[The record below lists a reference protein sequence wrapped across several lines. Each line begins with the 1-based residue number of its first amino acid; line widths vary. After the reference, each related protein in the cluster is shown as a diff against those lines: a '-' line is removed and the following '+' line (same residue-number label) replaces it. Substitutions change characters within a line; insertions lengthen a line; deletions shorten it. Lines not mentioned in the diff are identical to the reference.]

1 MQGQF
6 RPQTP
11 MLQQYFR
18 LKAEYPDV
26 LLAMQVGDFYEFY
39 GPDAEIAAR
48 ELEIVLTGRE
58 DGSNGRIPMAGVPI
72 HAYERYLAKL
82 VQKGYR
88 VAICDQIEDPKLAK
102 GLVKRRVTRVL
113 TPGTVVE
120 DSMLDA
126 RANNYLVAA
135 VLGDPIHGL
144 GVVDVS
150 TGEFL
155 TTEIAGEGRQQ
166 KLLDELFR
174 LQPAEVLVPEDQEE
188 LIQTLREQL
197 SATIT
202 PTPLQE
208 WVGREGREI
217 LLRHFGVESLRGFG
231 CEEFTRG
238 LDAAA
243 LALRY
248 LQQNQM
254 TALEHIRTLATY
266 SVERFMYLDATARRH
281 LELTQ
286 NLMDGTRRY
295 TLLASI
301 DSTCTPMGA
310 RLVKR
315 WLDEPLLEPDA
326 IAARLDAVDALAQQS
341 IRRDALRQILR
352 SLADLERLAA
362 RASTGT
368 ANARDL
374 VALRQSL
381 QRLPALHVEADA
393 LLRELPQP
401 PTLLATLAPRLA
413 PLSDL
418 CALLER
424 ALVDD
429 PPADLKSGG
438 VIRDGY
444 DPELDRLRQVRTDGK
459 QWIAQL
465 EAKERQRTGISSLKV
480 GYNAVFG
487 YYLEVSKPHLS
498 KVPADYIR
506 KQTLANAERF
516 ITPELKEQEAILL
529 GAEERIN
536 ALEFELFSRVRGEVA
551 RCTPQLQSL
560 AKAIAEWDVLCA
572 FAENAVRYRY
582 VRPVVDTEDRLHIV
596 SGRHPVV
603 ERFSEKPFVPNDCRL
618 DPTQRLII
626 LTGPNMSGKCLS
638 GETLVFTERGIGR
651 LRDLAP
657 PDAPLNAFAPIDVCV
672 QTREGLQRAT
682 QFYSGGEQPTIRLT
696 TRLGFTLE
704 GTPDHKV
711 WTRRE
716 DGTEGWTRL
725 GDLRQGDWVALARG
739 FECWGN
745 QTELPT
751 FDPPSLRFPPLRE
764 GNRVRVKVA
773 ALREWDCGSPC
784 LQGEPKGGGQ
794 KTFIHP
800 REQECKVPTHLTPD
814 LAYWLGL
821 LIGDGTITYRNAIVF
836 STKDPFLAE
845 QFCEL
850 SERLFGYTPTHKAN
864 GKDYSIS
871 STYLRRWLHEIGLD
885 YATAATKRT
894 PRCILCAPRECVVA
908 YLQGLFDTD
917 GYVAR
922 KYGNVFL
929 TTASRQLALET
940 QMLLLNLGIV
950 ASLRTKT
957 LQKGSYYDLGIHG
970 EDAIKFHQT
979 VGFRLAQKQ
988 QRASLASEVRH
999 PNKVGIPHLAPLL
1012 KVIHQRIV
1020 SSRTKRKS
1028 LKSCKAVESL
1038 FYTYIP
1044 NGRNPSYATL
1054 GHLIRYCHEN
1064 QIDCHEL
1071 DALVLQGYL
1080 YDPIIR
1086 LEPSRAVVYDLNIEP
1101 DHNYIAQGFISHNS
1115 TYIRQNALIVL
1126 MAHIGSFVPAER
1138 AEIGLVDRIFT
1149 RVGAR
1154 DELATGQ
1161 STFMVEMTETA
1172 NILNNATPRSL
1183 VILDEIGRGTSTY
1196 DGLAIAWAVAEY
1208 LHAIGCKTLFATHY
1222 HYLNELANRLEGV
1235 ANYRVAVKEQGDRIV
1250 WLHKVLPGGTDRSY
1264 GVHVARMA
1272 GVPPEVVQRA
1282 EQILREF
1289 ERRGVQNAT
1298 QPPASDAPT
1307 VRTKKLQL
1315 TLFEAEAHPVLEA
1328 LRALDITTL
1337 SPVEALLKL
1346 DELKRKLEE

>member
-1 MQGQF
+1 
-6 RPQTP
+6 

-72 HAYERYLAKL
+72 HAYERYFAKL

-174 LQPAEVLVPEDQEE
+174 LQPAEVLVPEDHEE

-202 PTPLQE
+202 PVPLQE

-310 RLVKR
+310 RLLKR

-341 IRRDALRQILR
+341 IRRDALRQMLR
-352 SLADLERLAA
+352 PLADLERLAA

-381 QRLPALHVEADA
+381 QRLPALYAEADA
-393 LLRELPQP
+393 LLRELSQP

-487 YYLEVSKPHLS
+487 YYLEVSKPHLN

-551 RCTPQLQSL
+551 RHTPHLQSL
-560 AKAIAEWDVLCA
+560 AKAIAELDVLCA

-582 VRPVVDTEDRLHIV
+582 VRPVVDTEDRIHIV
-596 SGRHPVV
+596 GGRHPVV

-626 LTGPNMSGKCLS
+626 LTGPNMSGK
-638 GETLVFTERGIGR
+638 
-651 LRDLAP
+651 
-657 PDAPLNAFAPIDVCV
+657 
-672 QTREGLQRAT
+672 
-682 QFYSGGEQPTIRLT
+682 
-696 TRLGFTLE
+696 
-704 GTPDHKV
+704 
-711 WTRRE
+711 
-716 DGTEGWTRL
+716 
-725 GDLRQGDWVALARG
+725 
-739 FECWGN
+739 
-745 QTELPT
+745 
-751 FDPPSLRFPPLRE
+751 
-764 GNRVRVKVA
+764 
-773 ALREWDCGSPC
+773 
-784 LQGEPKGGGQ
+784 
-794 KTFIHP
+794 
-800 REQECKVPTHLTPD
+800 
-814 LAYWLGL
+814 
-821 LIGDGTITYRNAIVF
+821 
-836 STKDPFLAE
+836 
-845 QFCEL
+845 
-850 SERLFGYTPTHKAN
+850 
-864 GKDYSIS
+864 
-871 STYLRRWLHEIGLD
+871 
-885 YATAATKRT
+885 
-894 PRCILCAPRECVVA
+894 
-908 YLQGLFDTD
+908 
-917 GYVAR
+917 
-922 KYGNVFL
+922 
-929 TTASRQLALET
+929 
-940 QMLLLNLGIV
+940 
-950 ASLRTKT
+950 
-957 LQKGSYYDLGIHG
+957 
-970 EDAIKFHQT
+970 
-979 VGFRLAQKQ
+979 
-988 QRASLASEVRH
+988 
-999 PNKVGIPHLAPLL
+999 
-1012 KVIHQRIV
+1012 
-1020 SSRTKRKS
+1020 
-1028 LKSCKAVESL
+1028 
-1038 FYTYIP
+1038 
-1044 NGRNPSYATL
+1044 
-1054 GHLIRYCHEN
+1054 
-1064 QIDCHEL
+1064 
-1071 DALVLQGYL
+1071 
-1080 YDPIIR
+1080 
-1086 LEPSRAVVYDLNIEP
+1086 
-1101 DHNYIAQGFISHNS
+1101 S
-1115 TYIRQNALIVL
+1115 TYIRQNALITL

-1289 ERRGVQNAT
+1289 ERRGVQGAV
-1298 QPPASDAPT
+1298 QPPTSDAPT

-1315 TLFEAEAHPVLEA
+1315 TLFEAEMHPVLEA

-1346 DELKRKLEE
+1346 DELKRKLES

>member
-144 GVVDVS
+144 GIVDVS

-174 LQPAEVLVPEDQEE
+174 LQPAEVLVPEDHEE

-202 PTPLQE
+202 PVPLQE

-310 RLVKR
+310 RLLKR

-341 IRRDALRQILR
+341 IRRDALRQMLR
-352 SLADLERLAA
+352 PLADLERLAA

-381 QRLPALHVEADA
+381 QRLPALYAEADA
-393 LLRELPQP
+393 LLRELRQP

-487 YYLEVSKPHLS
+487 YYLEVSKPHLN
-498 KVPADYIR
+498 KVPPDYIR

-551 RCTPQLQSL
+551 RCTLQLQSL
-560 AKAIAEWDVLCA
+560 AKAIAELDVLCA

-582 VRPVVDTEDRLHIV
+582 VRPVVDTEDRIHIV
-596 SGRHPVV
+596 GGRHPVV

-638 GETLVFTERGIGR
+638 GETLVFTERGIQR
-651 LRDLAP
+651 LHDLAP
-657 PDAPLNAFAPIDVCV
+657 PDAPLNAFAPIDTRV
-672 QTREGLQRAT
+672 QTRDGVQRAT
-682 QFYSGGEQPTIRLT
+682 QFYSGGEQATIRLT

-716 DGTEGWTRL
+716 DGSEGWTRL
-725 GDLRQGDWVALARG
+725 GDLRPGDWVALARG

-745 QTELPT
+745 QTELPA
-751 FDPPSLRFPPLRE
+751 PSNDWHSNTRYYR
-764 GNRVRVKVA
+764 
-773 ALREWDCGSPC
+773 
-784 LQGEPKGGGQ
+784 
-794 KTFIHP
+794 T
-800 REQECKVPTHLTPD
+800 PTHLTPD

-871 STYLRRWLHEIGLD
+871 STYLRQWLHQIGLD

-894 PRCILCAPRECVVA
+894 PQCILCAPRECVVA

-917 GYVAR
+917 GYVER

-950 ASLRTKT
+950 ASLRKKT
-957 LQKGSYYDLGIHG
+957 IKKGTYYEIAVHG
-970 EDAIKFHQT
+970 EDAIRFHRQI
-979 VGFRLAQKQ
+979 GFRLERKK
-988 QRASLASEVRH
+988 QRALLASEVRR
-999 PNKVGIPHLAPLL
+999 PNKGGIPHLAPLL
-1012 KVIHQRIV
+1012 NNIHQRIV
-1020 SSRTKRKS
+1020 SSRTKCRA

-1044 NGRNPSYATL
+1044 NGRNPSYAAL
-1054 GHLIRYCHEN
+1054 NRLVQYCREN
-1064 QIDCHEL
+1064 NIDCQEL
-1071 DALVLQGYL
+1071 ELLLMQGYF
-1080 YDPIIR
+1080 YDPIVR

-1101 DHNYIAQGFISHNS
+1101 DHNYIAQGFVSHNS

-1289 ERRGVQNAT
+1289 ERRGVQGAV
-1298 QPPASDAPT
+1298 QPPTSDAPT

-1315 TLFEAEAHPVLEA
+1315 TLFEAEEHPVLEA

-1346 DELKRKLEE
+1346 DELKRKLES

>member
-1 MQGQF
+1 
-6 RPQTP
+6 

-58 DGSNGRIPMAGVPI
+58 DGSNGRVPMAGVPI

-135 VLGDPIHGL
+135 VLGDSIHGL
-144 GVVDVS
+144 GIVDVS

-174 LQPAEVLVPEDQEE
+174 LQPAEVLVPEDHEE

-231 CEEFTRG
+231 CEAFTRG

-286 NLMDGTRRY
+286 NLMDGARRY

-310 RLVKR
+310 RLLKR
-315 WLDEPLLEPDA
+315 WLDEPLLEPEA

-341 IRRDALRQILR
+341 IRRDALRQMLR
-352 SLADLERLAA
+352 PLADLERLAA

-381 QRLPALHVEADA
+381 QRLPALHAEADA
-393 LLRELPQP
+393 LLRELSQP

-465 EAKERQRTGISSLKV
+465 EAKERQRTGIASLKV

-487 YYLEVSKPHLS
+487 YYLEVSKPHLN

-506 KQTLANAERF
+506 KQTLVNAERF

-536 ALEFELFSRVRGEVA
+536 ALEFELFSRVRNEVA

-560 AKAIAEWDVLCA
+560 AKAIAELDVLCA

-582 VRPVVDTEDRLHIV
+582 VRPVVDTEDRIHIV
-596 SGRHPVV
+596 GGRHPVV

-626 LTGPNMSGKCLS
+626 LTGPNMSGK
-638 GETLVFTERGIGR
+638 
-651 LRDLAP
+651 
-657 PDAPLNAFAPIDVCV
+657 
-672 QTREGLQRAT
+672 
-682 QFYSGGEQPTIRLT
+682 
-696 TRLGFTLE
+696 
-704 GTPDHKV
+704 
-711 WTRRE
+711 
-716 DGTEGWTRL
+716 
-725 GDLRQGDWVALARG
+725 
-739 FECWGN
+739 
-745 QTELPT
+745 
-751 FDPPSLRFPPLRE
+751 
-764 GNRVRVKVA
+764 
-773 ALREWDCGSPC
+773 
-784 LQGEPKGGGQ
+784 
-794 KTFIHP
+794 
-800 REQECKVPTHLTPD
+800 
-814 LAYWLGL
+814 
-821 LIGDGTITYRNAIVF
+821 
-836 STKDPFLAE
+836 
-845 QFCEL
+845 
-850 SERLFGYTPTHKAN
+850 
-864 GKDYSIS
+864 
-871 STYLRRWLHEIGLD
+871 STY
-885 YATAATKRT
+885 
-894 PRCILCAPRECVVA
+894 V
-908 YLQGLFDTD
+908 
-917 GYVAR
+917 
-922 KYGNVFL
+922 
-929 TTASRQLALET
+929 
-940 QMLLLNLGIV
+940 
-950 ASLRTKT
+950 
-957 LQKGSYYDLGIHG
+957 
-970 EDAIKFHQT
+970 
-979 VGFRLAQKQ
+979 
-988 QRASLASEVRH
+988 
-999 PNKVGIPHLAPLL
+999 
-1012 KVIHQRIV
+1012 
-1020 SSRTKRKS
+1020 
-1028 LKSCKAVESL
+1028 
-1038 FYTYIP
+1038 
-1044 NGRNPSYATL
+1044 
-1054 GHLIRYCHEN
+1054 
-1064 QIDCHEL
+1064 
-1071 DALVLQGYL
+1071 
-1080 YDPIIR
+1080 
-1086 LEPSRAVVYDLNIEP
+1086 
-1101 DHNYIAQGFISHNS
+1101 
-1115 TYIRQNALIVL
+1115 RQNALITL

-1235 ANYRVAVKEQGDRIV
+1235 ANYRVAVKEQGDRVV

-1289 ERRGVQNAT
+1289 ERRGVQGAV
-1298 QPPASDAPT
+1298 QPPTSDAPT

-1315 TLFEAEAHPVLEA
+1315 TLFEAEEHPVLEA

-1346 DELKRKLEE
+1346 DELKRKLES

>member
-1 MQGQF
+1 
-6 RPQTP
+6 

-18 LKAEYPDV
+18 LKAEHPDV

-39 GPDAEIAAR
+39 GEDAEIAAR
-48 ELEIVLTGRE
+48 ELEIALTGRE

-72 HAYERYLAKL
+72 HAYERYFARL

-88 VAICDQIEDPKLAK
+88 VAVCDQVEDPKLAK
-102 GLVKRRVTRVL
+102 GLVKRRITRVL
-113 TPGTVVE
+113 TPGTVLE

-135 VLGDPIHGL
+135 VLGEPVHGL

-155 TTEIAGEGRQQ
+155 TTEIAGERRQE

-174 LQPAEVLVPEDQEE
+174 LQPAEVLVPEDHEE

-202 PTPLQE
+202 PVPMQE
-208 WVGREGREI
+208 WVGREARAI
-217 LLRHFGVESLRGFG
+217 LLHHFGVESLRGFG

-286 NLMDGTRRY
+286 NLVDGSRRY
-295 TLLASI
+295 TLLAAL
-301 DSTCTPMGA
+301 DNTCTPMGA
-310 RLVKR
+310 RLLKR
-315 WLDEPLLEPDA
+315 WLDEPLLEPEA
-326 IAARLDAVDALAQQS
+326 IAARLDAVDALAQQNLH
-341 IRRDALRQILR
+341 RDALRQMLR
-352 SLADLERLAA
+352 PLADLERLAA

-381 QRLPALHVEADA
+381 QRLPALYAEAES
-393 LLRELPQP
+393 LLHALPQP
-401 PTLLATLAPRLA
+401 SALLATLVPRLM
-413 PLSDL
+413 PMHDL
-418 CALLER
+418 CTLLER

-429 PPADLKSGG
+429 PPADLRSGG

-465 EAKERQRTGISSLKV
+465 EATERQRTGIPSLKV

-498 KVPADYIR
+498 KVPPDYIR

-529 GAEERIN
+529 GAEERMN
-536 ALEFELFSRVRGEVA
+536 ALEFELFARVRGEVA
-551 RCTPQLQSL
+551 RHTPHLQSL
-560 AKAIAEWDVLCA
+560 AKAIAQLDVLCA
-572 FAENAVRYRY
+572 FAENAIRHRYT
-582 VRPVVDTEDRLHIV
+582 RPLVDTEDRIHIIA
-596 SGRHPVV
+596 GRHPVV

-626 LTGPNMSGKCLS
+626 LTGPNMSGK
-638 GETLVFTERGIGR
+638 
-651 LRDLAP
+651 
-657 PDAPLNAFAPIDVCV
+657 
-672 QTREGLQRAT
+672 
-682 QFYSGGEQPTIRLT
+682 
-696 TRLGFTLE
+696 
-704 GTPDHKV
+704 
-711 WTRRE
+711 
-716 DGTEGWTRL
+716 
-725 GDLRQGDWVALARG
+725 
-739 FECWGN
+739 
-745 QTELPT
+745 
-751 FDPPSLRFPPLRE
+751 
-764 GNRVRVKVA
+764 
-773 ALREWDCGSPC
+773 
-784 LQGEPKGGGQ
+784 
-794 KTFIHP
+794 
-800 REQECKVPTHLTPD
+800 
-814 LAYWLGL
+814 
-821 LIGDGTITYRNAIVF
+821 
-836 STKDPFLAE
+836 
-845 QFCEL
+845 
-850 SERLFGYTPTHKAN
+850 
-864 GKDYSIS
+864 
-871 STYLRRWLHEIGLD
+871 
-885 YATAATKRT
+885 
-894 PRCILCAPRECVVA
+894 
-908 YLQGLFDTD
+908 
-917 GYVAR
+917 
-922 KYGNVFL
+922 
-929 TTASRQLALET
+929 
-940 QMLLLNLGIV
+940 
-950 ASLRTKT
+950 
-957 LQKGSYYDLGIHG
+957 
-970 EDAIKFHQT
+970 
-979 VGFRLAQKQ
+979 
-988 QRASLASEVRH
+988 
-999 PNKVGIPHLAPLL
+999 
-1012 KVIHQRIV
+1012 
-1020 SSRTKRKS
+1020 
-1028 LKSCKAVESL
+1028 
-1038 FYTYIP
+1038 
-1044 NGRNPSYATL
+1044 
-1054 GHLIRYCHEN
+1054 
-1064 QIDCHEL
+1064 
-1071 DALVLQGYL
+1071 
-1080 YDPIIR
+1080 
-1086 LEPSRAVVYDLNIEP
+1086 
-1101 DHNYIAQGFISHNS
+1101 S

-1222 HYLNELANRLEGV
+1222 HYLNELANRLEGI
-1235 ANYRVAVKEQGDRIV
+1235 ANYRVAVKEQGDRIL

-1272 GVPPEVVQRA
+1272 GAPPEVVQRA

-1289 ERRGVQNAT
+1289 ERRGVQGAV
-1298 QPPASDAPT
+1298 QCRGGRPPAPTDDAPAI
-1307 VRTKKLQL
+1307 RTKKLQL

-1328 LRALDITTL
+1328 LRALDIATL
-1337 SPVEALLKL
+1337 SPVEALMKL
-1346 DELKRKLEE
+1346 DALKRMIEM

>member
-155 TTEIAGEGRQQ
+155 TTEIAGEGRLQ

-174 LQPAEVLVPEDQEE
+174 LQPAEVLVPEDHEE

-202 PTPLQE
+202 PVPLQE
-208 WVGREGREI
+208 WVGREAREI

-254 TALEHIRTLATY
+254 TALEHIRTLSTY

-310 RLVKR
+310 RLLKR

-326 IAARLDAVDALAQQS
+326 ITARLDAVEALAQQS
-341 IRRDALRQILR
+341 IRRDALRQMLR
-352 SLADLERLAA
+352 PLADLERLAA

-381 QRLPALHVEADA
+381 QRLPALYAEADA
-393 LLRELPQP
+393 LLCELRQP

-465 EAKERQRTGISSLKV
+465 EAKERQRTGIPSLKV

-487 YYLEVSKPHLS
+487 YYLEVSKPHLN
-498 KVPADYIR
+498 KVPPDYIR

-536 ALEFELFSRVRGEVA
+536 ALEFELFSRVRNEVA

-560 AKAIAEWDVLCA
+560 AKAIAELDVLCA

-582 VRPVVDTEDRLHIV
+582 VRPVVDTEDRIHIV
-596 SGRHPVV
+596 GGRHPVV

-626 LTGPNMSGKCLS
+626 LTGPNMSGK
-638 GETLVFTERGIGR
+638 
-651 LRDLAP
+651 
-657 PDAPLNAFAPIDVCV
+657 
-672 QTREGLQRAT
+672 
-682 QFYSGGEQPTIRLT
+682 
-696 TRLGFTLE
+696 
-704 GTPDHKV
+704 
-711 WTRRE
+711 
-716 DGTEGWTRL
+716 
-725 GDLRQGDWVALARG
+725 
-739 FECWGN
+739 
-745 QTELPT
+745 
-751 FDPPSLRFPPLRE
+751 
-764 GNRVRVKVA
+764 
-773 ALREWDCGSPC
+773 
-784 LQGEPKGGGQ
+784 
-794 KTFIHP
+794 
-800 REQECKVPTHLTPD
+800 
-814 LAYWLGL
+814 
-821 LIGDGTITYRNAIVF
+821 
-836 STKDPFLAE
+836 
-845 QFCEL
+845 
-850 SERLFGYTPTHKAN
+850 
-864 GKDYSIS
+864 
-871 STYLRRWLHEIGLD
+871 
-885 YATAATKRT
+885 
-894 PRCILCAPRECVVA
+894 
-908 YLQGLFDTD
+908 
-917 GYVAR
+917 
-922 KYGNVFL
+922 
-929 TTASRQLALET
+929 
-940 QMLLLNLGIV
+940 
-950 ASLRTKT
+950 
-957 LQKGSYYDLGIHG
+957 
-970 EDAIKFHQT
+970 
-979 VGFRLAQKQ
+979 
-988 QRASLASEVRH
+988 
-999 PNKVGIPHLAPLL
+999 
-1012 KVIHQRIV
+1012 
-1020 SSRTKRKS
+1020 
-1028 LKSCKAVESL
+1028 
-1038 FYTYIP
+1038 
-1044 NGRNPSYATL
+1044 
-1054 GHLIRYCHEN
+1054 
-1064 QIDCHEL
+1064 
-1071 DALVLQGYL
+1071 
-1080 YDPIIR
+1080 
-1086 LEPSRAVVYDLNIEP
+1086 
-1101 DHNYIAQGFISHNS
+1101 S
-1115 TYIRQNALIVL
+1115 TYIRQNALITL

-1222 HYLNELANRLEGV
+1222 HYLNDLANRLEGV

-1289 ERRGVQNAT
+1289 ERRGVQGAV
-1298 QPPASDAPT
+1298 QPPTSDAPT

-1315 TLFEAEAHPVLEA
+1315 TLFEAEEHPVLEA

-1346 DELKRKLEE
+1346 DELKRKLES

>member
-1 MQGQF
+1 
-6 RPQTP
+6 

-144 GVVDVS
+144 GIVDVS

-174 LQPAEVLVPEDQEE
+174 LQPAEVLVPEDHEE
-188 LIQTLREQL
+188 LIQTLCEQL

-202 PTPLQE
+202 PVPLQE

-231 CEEFTRG
+231 CEAFTRG

-310 RLVKR
+310 RLLKR
-315 WLDEPLLEPDA
+315 WLDEPLLEPEA

-341 IRRDALRQILR
+341 IRRDALRQMLR
-352 SLADLERLAA
+352 PLADLERLAA

-381 QRLPALHVEADA
+381 QRLPTLYAEADA
-393 LLRELPQP
+393 LLRELSQP

-413 PLSDL
+413 PLHEL
-418 CALLER
+418 CQLLER

-438 VIRDGY
+438 IIRDGY

-465 EAKERQRTGISSLKV
+465 EAKERQRTGIASLKV

-487 YYLEVSKPHLS
+487 YYLEVSKPHLN

-551 RCTPQLQSL
+551 RHTPHLQSL
-560 AKAIAEWDVLCA
+560 ARAIAEWDVLCA

-582 VRPVVDTEDRLHIV
+582 VRPVVDTEDRIHIV
-596 SGRHPVV
+596 GGRHPVV

-626 LTGPNMSGKCLS
+626 LTGPNMSGK
-638 GETLVFTERGIGR
+638 
-651 LRDLAP
+651 
-657 PDAPLNAFAPIDVCV
+657 
-672 QTREGLQRAT
+672 
-682 QFYSGGEQPTIRLT
+682 
-696 TRLGFTLE
+696 
-704 GTPDHKV
+704 
-711 WTRRE
+711 
-716 DGTEGWTRL
+716 
-725 GDLRQGDWVALARG
+725 
-739 FECWGN
+739 
-745 QTELPT
+745 
-751 FDPPSLRFPPLRE
+751 
-764 GNRVRVKVA
+764 
-773 ALREWDCGSPC
+773 
-784 LQGEPKGGGQ
+784 
-794 KTFIHP
+794 
-800 REQECKVPTHLTPD
+800 
-814 LAYWLGL
+814 
-821 LIGDGTITYRNAIVF
+821 
-836 STKDPFLAE
+836 
-845 QFCEL
+845 
-850 SERLFGYTPTHKAN
+850 
-864 GKDYSIS
+864 
-871 STYLRRWLHEIGLD
+871 
-885 YATAATKRT
+885 
-894 PRCILCAPRECVVA
+894 
-908 YLQGLFDTD
+908 
-917 GYVAR
+917 
-922 KYGNVFL
+922 
-929 TTASRQLALET
+929 
-940 QMLLLNLGIV
+940 
-950 ASLRTKT
+950 
-957 LQKGSYYDLGIHG
+957 
-970 EDAIKFHQT
+970 
-979 VGFRLAQKQ
+979 
-988 QRASLASEVRH
+988 
-999 PNKVGIPHLAPLL
+999 
-1012 KVIHQRIV
+1012 
-1020 SSRTKRKS
+1020 
-1028 LKSCKAVESL
+1028 
-1038 FYTYIP
+1038 
-1044 NGRNPSYATL
+1044 
-1054 GHLIRYCHEN
+1054 
-1064 QIDCHEL
+1064 
-1071 DALVLQGYL
+1071 
-1080 YDPIIR
+1080 
-1086 LEPSRAVVYDLNIEP
+1086 
-1101 DHNYIAQGFISHNS
+1101 S
-1115 TYIRQNALIVL
+1115 TYIRQNALITL

-1235 ANYRVAVKEQGDRIV
+1235 ANYRVAVKEQGDRVV

-1289 ERRGVQNAT
+1289 ERRGVQGAT

-1328 LRALDITTL
+1328 LRALDIATL

>member
-1 MQGQF
+1 
-6 RPQTP
+6 

-113 TPGTVVE
+113 TPGTVLE

-202 PTPLQE
+202 PVPLQE
-208 WVGREGREI
+208 WVGREAREI

-254 TALEHIRTLATY
+254 TALEHIRTLSTY

-310 RLVKR
+310 RLLKR

-341 IRRDALRQILR
+341 IRRDALRQMLR
-352 SLADLERLAA
+352 PLADLERLAA

-381 QRLPALHVEADA
+381 QRLPALYAEADA
-393 LLRELPQP
+393 LLRELRQP

-444 DPELDRLRQVRTDGK
+444 DPELNRLRQVRTDGK

-465 EAKERQRTGISSLKV
+465 EAKERQRTGIPSLKV

-487 YYLEVSKPHLS
+487 YYLEVSKPHLN
-498 KVPADYIR
+498 KVPPDYIR

-536 ALEFELFSRVRGEVA
+536 ALEFELFSRVRNEVA

-560 AKAIAEWDVLCA
+560 AKAIAELDVLCA

-582 VRPVVDTEDRLHIV
+582 VRPVVDTEDRIHIV
-596 SGRHPVV
+596 GGRHPVV

-626 LTGPNMSGKCLS
+626 LTGPNMSGK
-638 GETLVFTERGIGR
+638 
-651 LRDLAP
+651 
-657 PDAPLNAFAPIDVCV
+657 
-672 QTREGLQRAT
+672 
-682 QFYSGGEQPTIRLT
+682 
-696 TRLGFTLE
+696 
-704 GTPDHKV
+704 
-711 WTRRE
+711 
-716 DGTEGWTRL
+716 
-725 GDLRQGDWVALARG
+725 
-739 FECWGN
+739 
-745 QTELPT
+745 
-751 FDPPSLRFPPLRE
+751 
-764 GNRVRVKVA
+764 
-773 ALREWDCGSPC
+773 
-784 LQGEPKGGGQ
+784 
-794 KTFIHP
+794 
-800 REQECKVPTHLTPD
+800 
-814 LAYWLGL
+814 
-821 LIGDGTITYRNAIVF
+821 
-836 STKDPFLAE
+836 
-845 QFCEL
+845 
-850 SERLFGYTPTHKAN
+850 
-864 GKDYSIS
+864 
-871 STYLRRWLHEIGLD
+871 
-885 YATAATKRT
+885 
-894 PRCILCAPRECVVA
+894 
-908 YLQGLFDTD
+908 
-917 GYVAR
+917 
-922 KYGNVFL
+922 
-929 TTASRQLALET
+929 
-940 QMLLLNLGIV
+940 
-950 ASLRTKT
+950 
-957 LQKGSYYDLGIHG
+957 
-970 EDAIKFHQT
+970 
-979 VGFRLAQKQ
+979 
-988 QRASLASEVRH
+988 
-999 PNKVGIPHLAPLL
+999 
-1012 KVIHQRIV
+1012 
-1020 SSRTKRKS
+1020 
-1028 LKSCKAVESL
+1028 
-1038 FYTYIP
+1038 
-1044 NGRNPSYATL
+1044 
-1054 GHLIRYCHEN
+1054 
-1064 QIDCHEL
+1064 
-1071 DALVLQGYL
+1071 
-1080 YDPIIR
+1080 
-1086 LEPSRAVVYDLNIEP
+1086 
-1101 DHNYIAQGFISHNS
+1101 S
-1115 TYIRQNALIVL
+1115 TYIRQNALITL

-1289 ERRGVQNAT
+1289 ERRGVQGAV
-1298 QPPASDAPT
+1298 QPPTSDAPT

-1315 TLFEAEAHPVLEA
+1315 TLFEAEEHPVLEA
-1328 LRALDITTL
+1328 LRTLDIATL

-1346 DELKRKLEE
+1346 DELKRRLES

>member
-72 HAYERYLAKL
+72 HAYERYFAKL

-174 LQPAEVLVPEDQEE
+174 LQPAEVLVPEDHEE

-202 PTPLQE
+202 PVPLQE

-310 RLVKR
+310 RLLKR

-326 IAARLDAVDALAQQS
+326 ITARLDAVEALAQQS

-381 QRLPALHVEADA
+381 QRLPALYAEADA
-393 LLRELPQP
+393 LLRELRQP

-465 EAKERQRTGISSLKV
+465 EAKERQRTGIPSLKV

-487 YYLEVSKPHLS
+487 YYLEVSKPHLN
-498 KVPADYIR
+498 KVPPDYIR

-529 GAEERIN
+529 GAEERIS
-536 ALEFELFSRVRGEVA
+536 ALEFELFSRVRNEVA
-551 RCTPQLQSL
+551 RCTLQLQSL
-560 AKAIAEWDVLCA
+560 AKAIAELDVLCA

-582 VRPVVDTEDRLHIV
+582 VRPVVDTEDRIHIV
-596 SGRHPVV
+596 GGRHPVV

-626 LTGPNMSGKCLS
+626 LTGPNMSGK
-638 GETLVFTERGIGR
+638 
-651 LRDLAP
+651 
-657 PDAPLNAFAPIDVCV
+657 
-672 QTREGLQRAT
+672 
-682 QFYSGGEQPTIRLT
+682 
-696 TRLGFTLE
+696 
-704 GTPDHKV
+704 
-711 WTRRE
+711 
-716 DGTEGWTRL
+716 
-725 GDLRQGDWVALARG
+725 
-739 FECWGN
+739 
-745 QTELPT
+745 
-751 FDPPSLRFPPLRE
+751 
-764 GNRVRVKVA
+764 
-773 ALREWDCGSPC
+773 
-784 LQGEPKGGGQ
+784 
-794 KTFIHP
+794 
-800 REQECKVPTHLTPD
+800 
-814 LAYWLGL
+814 
-821 LIGDGTITYRNAIVF
+821 
-836 STKDPFLAE
+836 
-845 QFCEL
+845 
-850 SERLFGYTPTHKAN
+850 
-864 GKDYSIS
+864 
-871 STYLRRWLHEIGLD
+871 
-885 YATAATKRT
+885 
-894 PRCILCAPRECVVA
+894 
-908 YLQGLFDTD
+908 
-917 GYVAR
+917 
-922 KYGNVFL
+922 
-929 TTASRQLALET
+929 
-940 QMLLLNLGIV
+940 
-950 ASLRTKT
+950 
-957 LQKGSYYDLGIHG
+957 
-970 EDAIKFHQT
+970 
-979 VGFRLAQKQ
+979 
-988 QRASLASEVRH
+988 
-999 PNKVGIPHLAPLL
+999 
-1012 KVIHQRIV
+1012 
-1020 SSRTKRKS
+1020 
-1028 LKSCKAVESL
+1028 
-1038 FYTYIP
+1038 
-1044 NGRNPSYATL
+1044 
-1054 GHLIRYCHEN
+1054 
-1064 QIDCHEL
+1064 
-1071 DALVLQGYL
+1071 
-1080 YDPIIR
+1080 
-1086 LEPSRAVVYDLNIEP
+1086 
-1101 DHNYIAQGFISHNS
+1101 S
-1115 TYIRQNALIVL
+1115 TYIRQNALITL

-1222 HYLNELANRLEGV
+1222 HYLNDLANRLEGV
-1235 ANYRVAVKEQGDRIV
+1235 ANYRVAVKEQGDRVV

-1289 ERRGVQNAT
+1289 ERRGVQGAV
-1298 QPPASDAPT
+1298 QPPTSDAPT

-1315 TLFEAEAHPVLEA
+1315 TLFEAEMHPVLEA

>member
-1 MQGQF
+1 MQAQF

-72 HAYERYLAKL
+72 HAYERYFAKL

-144 GVVDVS
+144 GIVDVS

-174 LQPAEVLVPEDQEE
+174 LQPAEVLVPEDHEE

-202 PTPLQE
+202 PVPLQE

-310 RLVKR
+310 RLLKR

-341 IRRDALRQILR
+341 IRRDALRQMLR
-352 SLADLERLAA
+352 PLADLERLAA

-381 QRLPALHVEADA
+381 QRLPALYAEADA
-393 LLRELPQP
+393 LLRELSQP

-487 YYLEVSKPHLS
+487 YYLEVSKPHLN
-498 KVPADYIR
+498 KVPPDYIR

-536 ALEFELFSRVRGEVA
+536 ALEFELFSRVRNEVA
-551 RCTPQLQSL
+551 RCTPHLQSL
-560 AKAIAEWDVLCA
+560 ARAIAELDVLCA
-572 FAENAVRYRY
+572 FAENAVRHRY
-582 VRPVVDTEDRLHIV
+582 VRPVVDTEDRIHIV
-596 SGRHPVV
+596 GGRHPVV

-626 LTGPNMSGKCLS
+626 LTGPNMSGK
-638 GETLVFTERGIGR
+638 
-651 LRDLAP
+651 
-657 PDAPLNAFAPIDVCV
+657 
-672 QTREGLQRAT
+672 
-682 QFYSGGEQPTIRLT
+682 
-696 TRLGFTLE
+696 
-704 GTPDHKV
+704 
-711 WTRRE
+711 
-716 DGTEGWTRL
+716 
-725 GDLRQGDWVALARG
+725 
-739 FECWGN
+739 
-745 QTELPT
+745 
-751 FDPPSLRFPPLRE
+751 
-764 GNRVRVKVA
+764 
-773 ALREWDCGSPC
+773 
-784 LQGEPKGGGQ
+784 
-794 KTFIHP
+794 
-800 REQECKVPTHLTPD
+800 
-814 LAYWLGL
+814 
-821 LIGDGTITYRNAIVF
+821 
-836 STKDPFLAE
+836 
-845 QFCEL
+845 
-850 SERLFGYTPTHKAN
+850 
-864 GKDYSIS
+864 
-871 STYLRRWLHEIGLD
+871 
-885 YATAATKRT
+885 
-894 PRCILCAPRECVVA
+894 
-908 YLQGLFDTD
+908 
-917 GYVAR
+917 
-922 KYGNVFL
+922 
-929 TTASRQLALET
+929 
-940 QMLLLNLGIV
+940 
-950 ASLRTKT
+950 
-957 LQKGSYYDLGIHG
+957 
-970 EDAIKFHQT
+970 
-979 VGFRLAQKQ
+979 
-988 QRASLASEVRH
+988 
-999 PNKVGIPHLAPLL
+999 
-1012 KVIHQRIV
+1012 
-1020 SSRTKRKS
+1020 
-1028 LKSCKAVESL
+1028 
-1038 FYTYIP
+1038 
-1044 NGRNPSYATL
+1044 
-1054 GHLIRYCHEN
+1054 
-1064 QIDCHEL
+1064 
-1071 DALVLQGYL
+1071 
-1080 YDPIIR
+1080 
-1086 LEPSRAVVYDLNIEP
+1086 
-1101 DHNYIAQGFISHNS
+1101 S
-1115 TYIRQNALIVL
+1115 TYIRQNALITL

-1235 ANYRVAVKEQGDRIV
+1235 ANYRVAVKEQGDRVV

-1289 ERRGVQNAT
+1289 ERRGVQGAV
-1298 QPPASDAPT
+1298 QPPTSDAPT

-1315 TLFEAEAHPVLEA
+1315 TLFEAEMHPVLEA

-1346 DELKRKLEE
+1346 DELKRKLES

>member
-1 MQGQF
+1 
-6 RPQTP
+6 
-11 MLQQYFR
+11 
-18 LKAEYPDV
+18 
-26 LLAMQVGDFYEFY
+26 
-39 GPDAEIAAR
+39 
-48 ELEIVLTGRE
+48 
-58 DGSNGRIPMAGVPI
+58 MAGVPI

-144 GVVDVS
+144 GIVDVS

-174 LQPAEVLVPEDQEE
+174 LQPAEVLVPEDHEE

-202 PTPLQE
+202 PVPLQE

-231 CEEFTRG
+231 CEAFTRG

-286 NLMDGTRRY
+286 NLMDGARRY

-310 RLVKR
+310 RLLKR

-341 IRRDALRQILR
+341 IRRDALRQMLR
-352 SLADLERLAA
+352 PLADLERLAA

-381 QRLPALHVEADA
+381 QRLPALYAEADA
-393 LLRELPQP
+393 LLRELSQP

-413 PLSDL
+413 PLHEL
-418 CALLER
+418 CQLLER

-465 EAKERQRTGISSLKV
+465 EAKERQRTGIASLKV

-487 YYLEVSKPHLS
+487 YYLEVSKPHLN

-582 VRPVVDTEDRLHIV
+582 VRPVVDTEDRIHIV
-596 SGRHPVV
+596 GGRHPVV

-626 LTGPNMSGKCLS
+626 LTGPNMSGK
-638 GETLVFTERGIGR
+638 
-651 LRDLAP
+651 
-657 PDAPLNAFAPIDVCV
+657 
-672 QTREGLQRAT
+672 
-682 QFYSGGEQPTIRLT
+682 
-696 TRLGFTLE
+696 
-704 GTPDHKV
+704 
-711 WTRRE
+711 
-716 DGTEGWTRL
+716 
-725 GDLRQGDWVALARG
+725 
-739 FECWGN
+739 
-745 QTELPT
+745 
-751 FDPPSLRFPPLRE
+751 
-764 GNRVRVKVA
+764 
-773 ALREWDCGSPC
+773 
-784 LQGEPKGGGQ
+784 
-794 KTFIHP
+794 
-800 REQECKVPTHLTPD
+800 
-814 LAYWLGL
+814 
-821 LIGDGTITYRNAIVF
+821 
-836 STKDPFLAE
+836 
-845 QFCEL
+845 
-850 SERLFGYTPTHKAN
+850 
-864 GKDYSIS
+864 
-871 STYLRRWLHEIGLD
+871 
-885 YATAATKRT
+885 
-894 PRCILCAPRECVVA
+894 
-908 YLQGLFDTD
+908 
-917 GYVAR
+917 
-922 KYGNVFL
+922 
-929 TTASRQLALET
+929 
-940 QMLLLNLGIV
+940 
-950 ASLRTKT
+950 
-957 LQKGSYYDLGIHG
+957 
-970 EDAIKFHQT
+970 
-979 VGFRLAQKQ
+979 
-988 QRASLASEVRH
+988 
-999 PNKVGIPHLAPLL
+999 
-1012 KVIHQRIV
+1012 
-1020 SSRTKRKS
+1020 
-1028 LKSCKAVESL
+1028 
-1038 FYTYIP
+1038 
-1044 NGRNPSYATL
+1044 
-1054 GHLIRYCHEN
+1054 
-1064 QIDCHEL
+1064 
-1071 DALVLQGYL
+1071 
-1080 YDPIIR
+1080 
-1086 LEPSRAVVYDLNIEP
+1086 
-1101 DHNYIAQGFISHNS
+1101 S
-1115 TYIRQNALIVL
+1115 TYIRQNALITL

-1222 HYLNELANRLEGV
+1222 HYLNDLANRLEGV

-1289 ERRGVQNAT
+1289 ERRGVQGAV
-1298 QPPASDAPT
+1298 QPPTSDAPT
-1307 VRTKKLQL
+1307 IRTKKLQL

>member
-72 HAYERYLAKL
+72 HAYERYFAKL

-202 PTPLQE
+202 PVPLQE
-208 WVGREGREI
+208 WVGREAREI

-310 RLVKR
+310 RLLKR

-326 IAARLDAVDALAQQS
+326 IAARLDAVEVLAQQS
-341 IRRDALRQILR
+341 IRRDALRQMLR
-352 SLADLERLAA
+352 PLADLERLAA

-381 QRLPALHVEADA
+381 QRLPALYAEADA
-393 LLRELPQP
+393 LLRELSQP

-487 YYLEVSKPHLS
+487 YYLEVSKPHLN

-551 RCTPQLQSL
+551 RHTPHLQSL
-560 AKAIAEWDVLCA
+560 ARAIAEWDVLCA

-582 VRPVVDTEDRLHIV
+582 VRPVVDTEDRIHIV
-596 SGRHPVV
+596 GGRHPVV

-626 LTGPNMSGKCLS
+626 LTGPNMSGK
-638 GETLVFTERGIGR
+638 
-651 LRDLAP
+651 
-657 PDAPLNAFAPIDVCV
+657 
-672 QTREGLQRAT
+672 
-682 QFYSGGEQPTIRLT
+682 
-696 TRLGFTLE
+696 
-704 GTPDHKV
+704 
-711 WTRRE
+711 
-716 DGTEGWTRL
+716 
-725 GDLRQGDWVALARG
+725 
-739 FECWGN
+739 
-745 QTELPT
+745 
-751 FDPPSLRFPPLRE
+751 
-764 GNRVRVKVA
+764 
-773 ALREWDCGSPC
+773 
-784 LQGEPKGGGQ
+784 
-794 KTFIHP
+794 
-800 REQECKVPTHLTPD
+800 
-814 LAYWLGL
+814 
-821 LIGDGTITYRNAIVF
+821 
-836 STKDPFLAE
+836 
-845 QFCEL
+845 
-850 SERLFGYTPTHKAN
+850 
-864 GKDYSIS
+864 
-871 STYLRRWLHEIGLD
+871 
-885 YATAATKRT
+885 
-894 PRCILCAPRECVVA
+894 
-908 YLQGLFDTD
+908 
-917 GYVAR
+917 
-922 KYGNVFL
+922 
-929 TTASRQLALET
+929 
-940 QMLLLNLGIV
+940 
-950 ASLRTKT
+950 
-957 LQKGSYYDLGIHG
+957 
-970 EDAIKFHQT
+970 
-979 VGFRLAQKQ
+979 
-988 QRASLASEVRH
+988 
-999 PNKVGIPHLAPLL
+999 
-1012 KVIHQRIV
+1012 
-1020 SSRTKRKS
+1020 
-1028 LKSCKAVESL
+1028 
-1038 FYTYIP
+1038 
-1044 NGRNPSYATL
+1044 
-1054 GHLIRYCHEN
+1054 
-1064 QIDCHEL
+1064 
-1071 DALVLQGYL
+1071 
-1080 YDPIIR
+1080 
-1086 LEPSRAVVYDLNIEP
+1086 
-1101 DHNYIAQGFISHNS
+1101 S
-1115 TYIRQNALIVL
+1115 TYIRQNALITL

-1289 ERRGVQNAT
+1289 ERRGVQGAV
-1298 QPPASDAPT
+1298 QPPTSDAPT
-1307 VRTKKLQL
+1307 IRTKKLQL
-1315 TLFEAEAHPVLEA
+1315 TLFEAEEHPVLEA

-1346 DELKRKLEE
+1346 DELKRKLES

>member
-72 HAYERYLAKL
+72 HAYERYFAKL

-113 TPGTVVE
+113 TPGAVVE

-144 GVVDVS
+144 GIVDVS

-174 LQPAEVLVPEDQEE
+174 LQPAEVLVPEDHEE

-202 PTPLQE
+202 PVPLQE

-310 RLVKR
+310 RLLKR

-341 IRRDALRQILR
+341 IRRDALRQMLR
-352 SLADLERLAA
+352 PLADLERLAA

-381 QRLPALHVEADA
+381 QRLPTLHAEADA
-393 LLRELPQP
+393 LLRELSQP

-413 PLSDL
+413 PLHEL
-418 CALLER
+418 CQLLER

-465 EAKERQRTGISSLKV
+465 EAKERQRTGIPSLKV

-487 YYLEVSKPHLS
+487 YYLEVSKPHLN
-498 KVPADYIR
+498 KVPPDYIR

-536 ALEFELFSRVRGEVA
+536 ALEFELFSRVRNEVA

-560 AKAIAEWDVLCA
+560 AKAIAELDVLCA

-582 VRPVVDTEDRLHIV
+582 VRPVVDTEDRIHIV
-596 SGRHPVV
+596 GGRHPVV

-657 PDAPLNAFAPIDVCV
+657 PDAPLNAFAPIDVRV

-682 QFYSGGEQPTIRLT
+682 QFYSGGEQATIRLT

-716 DGTEGWTRL
+716 DGSEGWTRL
-725 GDLRQGDWVALARG
+725 GDLRPGDWVALARG

-764 GNRVRVKVA
+764 GNRA
-773 ALREWDCGSPC
+773 GIGSPC

-794 KTFIHP
+794 TVFTHP
-800 REQECKVPTHLTPD
+800 FNRECKVPTHLTPD

-850 SERLFGYTPTHKAN
+850 SERLFGYAPTRKAN

-871 STYLRRWLHEIGLD
+871 STYLRQWLHQIGLD

-894 PRCILCAPRECVVA
+894 PQCILCAPRECVVA

-917 GYVAR
+917 GYG

-929 TTASRQLALET
+929 TTASRLLALET

-950 ASLRTKT
+950 ASLREKIARGKVRYELAACVEETH
-957 LQKGSYYDLGIHG
+957 QMYD
-970 EDAIKFHQT
+970 
-979 VGFRLAQKQ
+979 
-988 QRASLASEVRH
+988 
-999 PNKVGIPHLAPLL
+999 PLL
-1012 KVIHQRIV
+1012 KVPPVNRGNRPCV
-1020 SSRTKRKS
+1020 VPPASVGNLREGGET
-1028 LKSCKAVESL
+1028 
-1038 FYTYIP
+1038 F
-1044 NGRNPSYATL
+1044 
-1054 GHLIRYCHEN
+1054 
-1064 QIDCHEL
+1064 
-1071 DALVLQGYL
+1071 
-1080 YDPIIR
+1080 YDPIVR

-1101 DHNYIAQGFISHNS
+1101 DHNYIAQGFVSHNS

-1289 ERRGVQNAT
+1289 ERRGVQGAT

-1315 TLFEAEAHPVLEA
+1315 TLFEAEMHPVLEA

>member
-174 LQPAEVLVPEDQEE
+174 LQPAEVLVPEDHEE

-202 PTPLQE
+202 PVPLQE

-310 RLVKR
+310 RLLKR

-341 IRRDALRQILR
+341 IRRDALRQMLR
-352 SLADLERLAA
+352 PLADLERLAA

-381 QRLPALHVEADA
+381 QRLPALYAEADA
-393 LLRELPQP
+393 LLRELSQP

-459 QWIAQL
+459 KWIAQL

-487 YYLEVSKPHLS
+487 YYLEVSKPHLN
-498 KVPADYIR
+498 KVPPDYIR

-551 RCTPQLQSL
+551 RHTPHLQSL
-560 AKAIAEWDVLCA
+560 ARAIAEWDVLCA

-582 VRPVVDTEDRLHIV
+582 VRPVVDTEDRIHIV
-596 SGRHPVV
+596 GGRHPVV

-626 LTGPNMSGKCLS
+626 LTGPNMSGK
-638 GETLVFTERGIGR
+638 
-651 LRDLAP
+651 
-657 PDAPLNAFAPIDVCV
+657 
-672 QTREGLQRAT
+672 
-682 QFYSGGEQPTIRLT
+682 
-696 TRLGFTLE
+696 
-704 GTPDHKV
+704 
-711 WTRRE
+711 
-716 DGTEGWTRL
+716 
-725 GDLRQGDWVALARG
+725 
-739 FECWGN
+739 
-745 QTELPT
+745 
-751 FDPPSLRFPPLRE
+751 
-764 GNRVRVKVA
+764 
-773 ALREWDCGSPC
+773 
-784 LQGEPKGGGQ
+784 
-794 KTFIHP
+794 
-800 REQECKVPTHLTPD
+800 
-814 LAYWLGL
+814 
-821 LIGDGTITYRNAIVF
+821 
-836 STKDPFLAE
+836 
-845 QFCEL
+845 
-850 SERLFGYTPTHKAN
+850 
-864 GKDYSIS
+864 
-871 STYLRRWLHEIGLD
+871 
-885 YATAATKRT
+885 
-894 PRCILCAPRECVVA
+894 
-908 YLQGLFDTD
+908 
-917 GYVAR
+917 
-922 KYGNVFL
+922 
-929 TTASRQLALET
+929 
-940 QMLLLNLGIV
+940 
-950 ASLRTKT
+950 
-957 LQKGSYYDLGIHG
+957 
-970 EDAIKFHQT
+970 
-979 VGFRLAQKQ
+979 
-988 QRASLASEVRH
+988 
-999 PNKVGIPHLAPLL
+999 
-1012 KVIHQRIV
+1012 
-1020 SSRTKRKS
+1020 
-1028 LKSCKAVESL
+1028 
-1038 FYTYIP
+1038 
-1044 NGRNPSYATL
+1044 
-1054 GHLIRYCHEN
+1054 
-1064 QIDCHEL
+1064 
-1071 DALVLQGYL
+1071 
-1080 YDPIIR
+1080 
-1086 LEPSRAVVYDLNIEP
+1086 
-1101 DHNYIAQGFISHNS
+1101 S
-1115 TYIRQNALIVL
+1115 TYIRQNALITL

-1235 ANYRVAVKEQGDRIV
+1235 ANYRVAVKEQGDRVV

-1289 ERRGVQNAT
+1289 ERRGVQGAT

-1315 TLFEAEAHPVLEA
+1315 TLFEAEEHPVLEA

-1346 DELKRKLEE
+1346 DELKRKLES

>member
-39 GPDAEIAAR
+39 GSDAEIAAR

-155 TTEIAGEGRQQ
+155 ATEIAGEGRLQ

-202 PTPLQE
+202 PVPLQE

-310 RLVKR
+310 RLLKR

-326 IAARLDAVDALAQQS
+326 ITARLDAVEALAQQS
-341 IRRDALRQILR
+341 IRRDALRQMLR
-352 SLADLERLAA
+352 PLADLERLAA

-381 QRLPALHVEADA
+381 QRLPALYAEADA
-393 LLRELPQP
+393 LLRELRQP

-413 PLSDL
+413 PLHEL
-418 CALLER
+418 CQLLER

-465 EAKERQRTGISSLKV
+465 EAKERQRTGIPSLKV

-487 YYLEVSKPHLS
+487 YYLEVSKPHLN
-498 KVPADYIR
+498 KVPPDYIR

-536 ALEFELFSRVRGEVA
+536 ALEFELFSRVRNEVA

-582 VRPVVDTEDRLHIV
+582 VRPVVDTEDRIHIV
-596 SGRHPVV
+596 GGRHPVV

-626 LTGPNMSGKCLS
+626 LTGPNMSGK
-638 GETLVFTERGIGR
+638 
-651 LRDLAP
+651 
-657 PDAPLNAFAPIDVCV
+657 
-672 QTREGLQRAT
+672 
-682 QFYSGGEQPTIRLT
+682 
-696 TRLGFTLE
+696 
-704 GTPDHKV
+704 
-711 WTRRE
+711 
-716 DGTEGWTRL
+716 
-725 GDLRQGDWVALARG
+725 
-739 FECWGN
+739 
-745 QTELPT
+745 
-751 FDPPSLRFPPLRE
+751 
-764 GNRVRVKVA
+764 
-773 ALREWDCGSPC
+773 
-784 LQGEPKGGGQ
+784 
-794 KTFIHP
+794 
-800 REQECKVPTHLTPD
+800 
-814 LAYWLGL
+814 
-821 LIGDGTITYRNAIVF
+821 
-836 STKDPFLAE
+836 
-845 QFCEL
+845 
-850 SERLFGYTPTHKAN
+850 
-864 GKDYSIS
+864 
-871 STYLRRWLHEIGLD
+871 
-885 YATAATKRT
+885 
-894 PRCILCAPRECVVA
+894 
-908 YLQGLFDTD
+908 
-917 GYVAR
+917 
-922 KYGNVFL
+922 
-929 TTASRQLALET
+929 
-940 QMLLLNLGIV
+940 
-950 ASLRTKT
+950 
-957 LQKGSYYDLGIHG
+957 
-970 EDAIKFHQT
+970 
-979 VGFRLAQKQ
+979 
-988 QRASLASEVRH
+988 
-999 PNKVGIPHLAPLL
+999 
-1012 KVIHQRIV
+1012 
-1020 SSRTKRKS
+1020 
-1028 LKSCKAVESL
+1028 
-1038 FYTYIP
+1038 
-1044 NGRNPSYATL
+1044 
-1054 GHLIRYCHEN
+1054 
-1064 QIDCHEL
+1064 
-1071 DALVLQGYL
+1071 
-1080 YDPIIR
+1080 
-1086 LEPSRAVVYDLNIEP
+1086 
-1101 DHNYIAQGFISHNS
+1101 S
-1115 TYIRQNALIVL
+1115 TYIRQNALITL

-1172 NILNNATPRSL
+1172 NILNNATLRSL

-1208 LHAIGCKTLFATHY
+1208 LHAIGCKSLFATHY
-1222 HYLNELANRLEGV
+1222 HYLNDLANRLEGV

-1289 ERRGVQNAT
+1289 ERRGVQGAV
-1298 QPPASDAPT
+1298 QPPTSDAPT

-1315 TLFEAEAHPVLEA
+1315 TLFEAEMHPVLEA

-1346 DELKRKLEE
+1346 DELKRKLES

>member
-1 MQGQF
+1 MPPIGSVF
-6 RPQTP
+6 RWATRATS
-11 MLQQYFR
+11 R
-18 LKAEYPDV
+18 LI
-26 LLAMQVGDFYEFY
+26 GW
-39 GPDAEIAAR
+39 
-48 ELEIVLTGRE
+48 
-58 DGSNGRIPMAGVPI
+58 
-72 HAYERYLAKL
+72 
-82 VQKGYR
+82 
-88 VAICDQIEDPKLAK
+88 
-102 GLVKRRVTRVL
+102 
-113 TPGTVVE
+113 GT
-120 DSMLDA
+120 
-126 RANNYLVAA
+126 
-135 VLGDPIHGL
+135 
-144 GVVDVS
+144 
-150 TGEFL
+150 
-155 TTEIAGEGRQQ
+155 
-166 KLLDELFR
+166 
-174 LQPAEVLVPEDQEE
+174 
-188 LIQTLREQL
+188 
-197 SATIT
+197 
-202 PTPLQE
+202 
-208 WVGREGREI
+208 
-217 LLRHFGVESLRGFG
+217 
-231 CEEFTRG
+231 
-238 LDAAA
+238 
-243 LALRY
+243 
-248 LQQNQM
+248 
-254 TALEHIRTLATY
+254 
-266 SVERFMYLDATARRH
+266 
-281 LELTQ
+281 
-286 NLMDGTRRY
+286 
-295 TLLASI
+295 
-301 DSTCTPMGA
+301 
-310 RLVKR
+310 
-315 WLDEPLLEPDA
+315 
-326 IAARLDAVDALAQQS
+326 
-341 IRRDALRQILR
+341 
-352 SLADLERLAA
+352 
-362 RASTGT
+362 
-368 ANARDL
+368 
-374 VALRQSL
+374 
-381 QRLPALHVEADA
+381 
-393 LLRELPQP
+393 
-401 PTLLATLAPRLA
+401 
-413 PLSDL
+413 
-418 CALLER
+418 
-424 ALVDD
+424 
-429 PPADLKSGG
+429 
-438 VIRDGY
+438 
-444 DPELDRLRQVRTDGK
+444 
-459 QWIAQL
+459 
-465 EAKERQRTGISSLKV
+465 
-480 GYNAVFG
+480 
-487 YYLEVSKPHLS
+487 
-498 KVPADYIR
+498 DYIR

-551 RCTPQLQSL
+551 RHTPHLQSL
-560 AKAIAEWDVLCA
+560 ARAIAELDVLCA

-582 VRPVVDTEDRLHIV
+582 VRPVVDTEDRIHIV
-596 SGRHPVV
+596 GGRHPVV

-657 PDAPLNAFAPIDVCV
+657 PDAPLNAFAPIDVRV

-682 QFYSGGEQPTIRLT
+682 QFYSGGEQATIRLT

-716 DGTEGWTRL
+716 DGSEGWTRL
-725 GDLRQGDWVALARG
+725 GDLRPGDWVALARG

-745 QTELPT
+745 QTELPA
-751 FDPPSLRFPPLRE
+751 PSNDWHSNTRYYR
-764 GNRVRVKVA
+764 
-773 ALREWDCGSPC
+773 
-784 LQGEPKGGGQ
+784 
-794 KTFIHP
+794 T
-800 REQECKVPTHLTPD
+800 PTHLTPD

-850 SERLFGYTPTHKAN
+850 SERLFGYAPTRKAN

-871 STYLRRWLHEIGLD
+871 STYLRQWLHQIGLD

-894 PRCILCAPRECVVA
+894 PQCILCAPRECVVA

-917 GYVAR
+917 GYVER

-950 ASLRTKT
+950 ASLRKKT
-957 LQKGSYYDLGIHG
+957 IKKGTYYEIAVHG
-970 EDAIKFHQT
+970 EDAIRFHQQI
-979 VGFRLAQKQ
+979 GFRLERKK
-988 QRASLASEVRH
+988 QRALLASEVRR
-999 PNKVGIPHLAPLL
+999 PNKGGIPHLAPLL
-1012 KVIHQRIV
+1012 NNIHQRIV
-1020 SSRTKRKS
+1020 SSRTKCRA

-1044 NGRNPSYATL
+1044 NGRNPSYAAL
-1054 GHLIRYCHEN
+1054 NRLVQYCREN
-1064 QIDCHEL
+1064 NIDCQEL
-1071 DALVLQGYL
+1071 ELLLMQGYF
-1080 YDPIIR
+1080 YDPIVR

-1101 DHNYIAQGFISHNS
+1101 DHNYIAQGFVSHNS

-1126 MAHIGSFVPAER
+1126 MAHIGSFVPAEH

-1222 HYLNELANRLEGV
+1222 HYLNDLANRLEGV

-1289 ERRGVQNAT
+1289 ERRGVQGAT

-1346 DELKRKLEE
+1346 DELKRKLES